1 MDECAYCIVAL
12 ICSECAQ
19 VWKHVP
25 ALIEL
30 SDVIRLLMSEPD
42 HAEVVPCWLNQRNER
57 EVFGHVRL
65 GRGRRHFRLKIRV
78 ECGVIR

>member
-30 SDVIRLLMSEPD
+30 SDVIRLLISEPD
-42 HAEVVPCWLNQRNER
+42 HAEVVPCWLN
-57 EVFGHVRL
+57 
-65 GRGRRHFRLKIRV
+65 
-78 ECGVIR
+78 